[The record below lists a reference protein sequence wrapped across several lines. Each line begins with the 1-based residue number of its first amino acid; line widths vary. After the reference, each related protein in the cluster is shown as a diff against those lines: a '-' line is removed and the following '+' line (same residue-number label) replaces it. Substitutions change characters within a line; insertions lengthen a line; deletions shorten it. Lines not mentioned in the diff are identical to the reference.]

1 MKRIKPFT
9 GLTSAVQVNSMV
21 ETVKKSQSSQAQSQA
36 QLPQPSSLVRLV
48 QMSLAGFA
56 FLYLLGYGWAG
67 HRLQSRSPAY
77 QATTPVSSSDT
88 DDALVLQP

>member
-9 GLTSAVQVNSMV
+9 GLTSAVQVKSML
-21 ETVKKSQSSQAQSQA
+21 ETVKKPHLHKGQPP
-36 QLPQPSSLVRLV
+36 QLWSLVRTV

-67 HRLQSRSPAY
+67 HKLQSRSPRY
-77 QATTPVSSSDT
+77 QATAPVSSSSDT
-88 DDALVLQP
+88 DDALVVQP